1 VRAVVAYDDVARA
14 YLLRAKI
21 GRRPELLQP
30 LGRQL
35 ARVVRLA
42 GWDAECTTVVP
53 APSHPWMTLRRGFAP
68 ATVLARAVA
77 RALDRPLR
85 DRTLSKRWTTNLAVK
100 RMGAQARRAGSVG
113 AVRVRRRVED
123 ERLLLVDDVMTTGA
137 TVESCCRALK
147 GAGARSVRVAV
158 WARTLHHD

>member
-1 VRAVVAYDDVARA
+1 
-14 YLLRAKI
+14 
-21 GRRPELLQP
+21 
-30 LGRQL
+30 
-35 ARVVRLA
+35 
-42 GWDAECTTVVP
+42 
-53 APSHPWMTLRRGFAP
+53 MTLRRGFAP